1 MKYSKLTHKLSGA
14 KMALM
19 VICILAAL
27 SFAGCTTSSGQTGQ
41 EAVSGETTSSEETT
55 SGVVESVEDTSEVV
69 ESGEDTSEVAESG
82 EDTSEVVESGEDTSE
97 VVESG
102 EDTSEVVESVETTSE
117 ETTSEAV
124 QSDEGQSTAKELL
137 QVEVL
142 KVGKADAIVLMCGGQ
157 TMVIDCG
164 EEEDGQEVLDY
175 LEAQGEDKIDV
186 LLITHFDKDHVGGAE
201 TVVEGIAIDRVLL
214 PAYEGTSKKYKNFI
228 KALEEAGITPDK
240 VEDVQTLQLES
251 ASVTVEPPASYEMPD
266 SEEEYDNNFSL
277 ITTVVFGSNRLVF
290 TGDIEEER
298 IEEWLASGTVQPCDV
313 LKIPHHGSYNEE
325 LVKMVAV
332 MKPSYAIICDSEK
345 NPAEGKTVSML
356 EEIGAKCLQTKNGD
370 ISIVCDGESI
380 EADQ

>member
-27 SFAGCTTSSGQTGQ
+27 SFAGCTTSSGQSGKG
-41 EAVSGETTSSEETT
+41 EAVSEEAVAEEIVDQESASEET
-55 SGVVESVEDTSEVV
+55 V
-69 ESGEDTSEVAESG
+69 
-82 EDTSEVVESGEDTSE
+82 
-97 VVESG
+97 
-102 EDTSEVVESVETTSE
+102 SE
-117 ETTSEAV
+117 EQAQPGEASEAV
-124 QSDEGQSTAKELL
+124 AEEPAQSGEEQSTEKDLL